1 MNSKTGPGSTHQR
14 LIDAAAELFLKDG
27 INATGIVAVAEH
39 AGVSKM
45 TLYAHFS
52 SKDELIVAYLDQRN
66 EAWNLAVDACLAAIA
81 QPAGKLLGLF
91 DLYREWL
98 LKGNSRGCAYVNCAA
113 EFPERDHPVRLAV
126 ARHKQS
132 VRDHLSGLANAAGLV
147 NPELVAQ
154 RLFLL
159 LEGAFVTGALEND
172 DGVFEVARQLAAEL
186 IQAR

>member
-1 MNSKTGPGSTHQR
+1 MSSKSINTSQR
-14 LIDAAAELFLKDG
+14 LVNAAAELFLRDG
-27 INATGIVAVAEH
+27 INATGIAAVAGH

-45 TLYAHFS
+45 TLYAHFA

-66 EAWNLAVDACLAAIA
+66 ETWNRAVDASLASLCG
-81 QPAGKLLGLF
+81 PAEKLLGLF

-98 LKGNSRGCAYVNCAA
+98 LKGNARGCAYVNCAA

-126 ARHKQS
+126 SRHKQS
-132 VRDHLSGLANAAGLV
+132 VRDHLSALAGAAGLD
-147 NPELVAQ
+147 NPERVAQ

-172 DGVFEVARQLAAEL
+172 DGVFDVARQLAAEL
-186 IQAR
+186 IQSATR